1 MTRSSHETAL
11 QRLTTAGVEIR
22 KENIVEETAVDL
34 CALDNHQELYSFAT
48 LLATPTDLAEL
59 LAGHI
64 VSEGYVSKNV
74 DRDMFV
80 IKNEEYDVIEYH
92 GQLNEHVQRRVV
104 TTSCGA
110 CNHPDLL
117 VETIAE
123 RTNVSKFA
131 NTELDVIHDSL
142 AQLTASMT
150 LFQSTGGSHGSGL
163 ILSDTTLAF
172 VSEDI
177 GRHNAVDKVIG
188 RAFNHINFNDSI
200 LLLSGRCGWDIV
212 AKAAR
217 CNISNIAS
225 IGACSSL
232 AASCARS
239 LGITIHS
246 FVKENSSVIIG

>member
-1 MTRSSHETAL
+1 MGERFIESDDVAIESL
-11 QRLTTAGVEIR
+11 VKLTVNNEPMA
-22 KENIVEETAVDL
+22 N
-34 CALDNHQELYSFAT
+34 
-48 LLATPTDLAEL
+48 LLASPEDCNDLIL
-59 LAGHI
+59 GHI
-64 VSEGYVSKNV
+64 LSEGYTPFSTRIDKSKITINQ
-74 DRDMFV
+74 D
-80 IKNEEYDVIEYH
+80 EYGTILVNLTCSEITINQSKSL
-92 GQLNEHVQRRVV
+92 GIT

-110 CNHPDLL
+110 CKLDGMELL
-117 VETIAE
+117 IDGLPGVESL
-123 RTNVSKFA
+123 TNF
-131 NTELDVIHDSL
+131 DSSVL
-142 AQLTASMT
+142 YQGLEKMSENQTG
-150 LFQSTGGSHGSGL
+150 FIKTGGMHCAGL
-163 ILSDTTLAF
+163 LSIDGILQYH
-172 VSEDI
+172 SEDI

-188 RAFNHINFNDSI
+188 RGFNHINFNDSI

>member
-1 MTRSSHETAL
+1 MGERVIQTDDVAIESLVKLSVNHEPLA
-11 QRLTTAGVEIR
+11 
-22 KENIVEETAVDL
+22 N
-34 CALDNHQELYSFAT
+34 
-48 LLATPTDLAEL
+48 LLASPENCEDLILGHLLAEGYITQSINIDKSDIITKVDDYGTIL
-59 LAGHI
+59 VDITI
-64 VSEGYVSKNV
+64 VNT
-74 DRDMFV
+74 V
-80 IKNEEYDVIEYH
+80 ISSSTSLGIT
-92 GQLNEHVQRRVV
+92 

-110 CNHPDLL
+110 CKLDGMELL
-117 VETIAE
+117 VEGLPTVKSSNDFDHHAIYHGLKE
-123 RTNVSKFA
+123 MSKNQIGFI
-131 NTELDVIHDSL
+131 N
-142 AQLTASMT
+142 
-150 LFQSTGGSHGSGL
+150 TGGMHCAGL
-163 ILSDTTLAF
+163 MSKDGTLQF
-172 VSEDI
+172 HSEDI

-239 LGITIHS
+239 LGIKIHS

>member
-1 MTRSSHETAL
+1 MGERVIVSDDIAIESL
-11 QRLTTAGVEIR
+11 VKLTVNREPLA
-22 KENIVEETAVDL
+22 N
-34 CALDNHQELYSFAT
+34 
-48 LLATPTDLAEL
+48 LLASPESCEDLILGHL
-59 LAGHI
+59 LT
-64 VSEGYVSKNV
+64 EGYITHSTQIDKSNVITKVDDCGTILVDITIANATIILSKS
-74 DRDMFV
+74 FG
-80 IKNEEYDVIEYH
+80 IT
-92 GQLNEHVQRRVV
+92 

-110 CNHPDLL
+110 CKLDGMELL
-117 VETIAE
+117 VEGLPSVNPSNSFEHSAIYHGLKE
-123 RTNVSKFA
+123 MSENQIGFIK
-131 NTELDVIHDSL
+131 
-142 AQLTASMT
+142 
-150 LFQSTGGSHGSGL
+150 TGGMHCAGL
-163 ILSDTTLAF
+163 MSKDGILQF
-172 VSEDI
+172 HSEDI

-188 RAFNHINFNDSI
+188 RGFNHINFNESI